1 MVHAI
6 EDRDNREPK
15 SFIFC
20 SELEMF
26 AIGPGVGYGQQ
37 FSDGSDRNYR
47 FISLEIKIYT
57 H

>member
-37 FSDGSDRNYR
+37 FSDDSDRNYR
-47 FISLEIKIYT
+47 FVSLEIKIYT